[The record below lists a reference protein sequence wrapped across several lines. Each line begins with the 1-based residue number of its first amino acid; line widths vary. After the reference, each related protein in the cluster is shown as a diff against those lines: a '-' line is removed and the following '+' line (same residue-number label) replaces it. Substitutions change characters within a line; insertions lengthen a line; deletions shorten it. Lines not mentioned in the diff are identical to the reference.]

1 MNAMLNPSFLR
12 TNHKAPAV
20 QDPKPFTSLKHLTNL
35 SRFSFR
41 SQLALAF
48 ITIAVLAVLIMS
60 IVAYTQAIKVLKHNL
75 VTDTNSLLQRTRD
88 ELLTKLNNVENTL
101 KLISTDQ
108 RLQKITRP
116 DWEISNHE
124 LTKFFM
130 DCINLNNY
138 QANYGNQHFVKNLID
153 ELIFLNDQRIIIS
166 RREHFS
172 VYGIEDYLPQSL
184 MERAQAAQGA
194 AVWSGIFFN
203 RPGSRLN
210 ANLPPE
216 VLREELNQ
224 LALVKYVT
232 NEKFKTGI
240 GYLIASI
247 NLARLSDLI
256 EEIVLG
262 QTGRIYIVDQALRVI
277 AGRDKDLIFKPLPLE
292 PDCRKLLKRTGVG
305 SFEGVF
311 KGQASFVHSIDIRV
325 NHWKMIGIIASHDFE
340 VQARSV
346 RNRILLGGLV
356 ILFFC
361 GWGATFLAGRVTQP
375 ILNICNFLQKVEAG
389 DLTLRT
395 AETGSIEIEKLS
407 TQLNQM
413 IERTAELL
421 NEVYQEQIFQRK
433 VALKALHAQI
443 NPHFLYNTLDSIS
456 WMIESGRRDVATE
469 IIKSLATFFR
479 IGLSGGREIISIQ
492 DEARHAESYLKI
504 QKIRYQDKLD
514 YLFDIDEAIFQA
526 PIVKITLQPLLE
538 NAIYHGIKLK
548 ADGKGIICITGSKI
562 DAQTVRLTVV
572 NNGPGMEEQKLAEL
586 RLMLQDANISPETSG
601 KGYSLAN
608 INSRIKLY
616 FGKEYGLHYSSN
628 PETGT
633 RVEILLPLFHDE
645 NFTQQRVPCP
655 DR

>member
-1 MNAMLNPSFLR
+1 MDPMLNLSFPQ
-12 TNHKAPAV
+12 TNPKDPAGHG
-20 QDPKPFTSLKHLTNL
+20 PKRFPGLGYLTNP

-41 SQLALAF
+41 SQLALAL
-48 ITIAVLAVLIMS
+48 IMIAALAVLIMS
-60 IVAYTQAIKVLKHNL
+60 VVAYTQAIKVLKHNF
-75 VTDTNSLLQRTRD
+75 VTNTNSILQRTRD

-108 RLQKITRP
+108 RLQNIIRP
-116 DWEISNHE
+116 DSEISNHE

-138 QANYGNQHFVKNLID
+138 QANYENQHFVKNLID
-153 ELIFLNDQRIIIS
+153 ELIFVNDQRIIIS
-166 RREHFS
+166 RREHFT
-172 VYGIEDYLPQSL
+172 VYGIEDYLPRSL
-184 MERAQAAQGA
+184 MERARAARGA

-210 ANLPPE
+210 ANLPLE
-216 VLREELNQ
+216 TLREELNQ

-256 EEIVLG
+256 EGIILG
-262 QTGRIYIVDQALRVI
+262 QTGRVYMVDQALRVI
-277 AGRDKDLIFKPLPLE
+277 AGRDKDLIFKPFPLG
-292 PDCRKLLKRTGVG
+292 PDCRKRLKKPGGG
-305 SFEGVF
+305 SFEEFF
-311 KGQASFVHSIDIRV
+311 KGQASFVHSIDIGV
-325 NHWKMIGIIASHDFE
+325 NHWKLIGIIASHDFE

-356 ILFFC
+356 ILFLC
-361 GWGATFLAGRVTQP
+361 GLGATFLAGRVTQP

-395 AETGSIEIEKLS
+395 AQTGSIEIEKLS
-407 TQLNQM
+407 TQLNRM
-413 IERTAELL
+413 IERIAELL

-433 VALKALHAQI
+433 AALKALHAQI

-456 WMIESGRRDVATE
+456 WMIESGRREVATG

-492 DEARHAESYLKI
+492 DEIKHAESYLKI

-526 PIVKITLQPLLE
+526 PIVKITLQPLIE

-548 ADGKGIICITGSKI
+548 ADGKGIICITGSQI
-562 DAQTVRLTVV
+562 NDRTVRLTVV

-586 RLMLQDANISPETSG
+586 RLTLQDADISPETSG
-601 KGYSLAN
+601 KGYSLQN

-645 NFTQQRVPCP
+645 KRDQTH
-655 DR
+655 